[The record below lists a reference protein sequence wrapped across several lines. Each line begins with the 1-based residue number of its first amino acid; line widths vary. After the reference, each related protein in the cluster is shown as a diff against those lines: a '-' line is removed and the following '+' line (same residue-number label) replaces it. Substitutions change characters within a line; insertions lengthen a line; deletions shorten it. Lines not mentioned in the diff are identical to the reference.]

1 MGDSAQTR
9 LVRKLDLERF
19 LGQIKSHPSPKVSLE
34 QYTTSETAA
43 ATMLYLAA
51 YNYGDIV
58 GKRVLDL
65 GCGTGRLALGAA
77 FLGAK
82 VVVGVDIDKTA
93 VLSAIGNA
101 FNVGMQGRVQWV
113 NGDINTI
120 QGRFDTVV
128 QNPPFGVQRRAADR
142 KFLEKALE
150 VGRAIYSFHNHPTFN
165 KQLMARLGASARLLQ
180 VDPDAFLK
188 QFIESHNGRIEAV
201 YALPLVIPKMFSFH
215 TKARQEIAVD
225 LYVIKAEIRNG
236 N

>member
-1 MGDSAQTR
+1 MGDFAQAR

-19 LGQIKSHPSPKVSLE
+19 LGRIKPHPSPNASLE
-34 QYTTSETAA
+34 QYTTSETVA

-51 YNYGDIV
+51 YNNGDIV
-58 GKRVLDL
+58 GKKVLDL

-82 VVVGVDIDKTA
+82 VVVGIDIDKTA

-101 FNVGMQGRVQWV
+101 SNVGMKDEVQWV
-113 NGDINTI
+113 NGDIDAI

-150 VGRAIYSFHNHPTFN
+150 LGCAIYSFHNHPTFD
-165 KQLMARLGASARLLQ
+165 KQLMVKLRASTGLLQ
-180 VDPDAFLK
+180 VEPDAFLK
-188 QFIESHNGRIEAV
+188 RFIEALNGRIEAV

-215 TKARQEIAVD
+215 TKAKQEIAVD
-225 LYVIKAEIRNG
+225 LYVIKVEHP
-236 N
+236 